1 MNGRHVADSRRIHEY
16 PDLEATHGEDPARF
30 LESNELM
37 ATARIGGIRDADL
50 LDAYETV
57 AEEITTGSYQSVILE
72 AIAERKAEL
81 GLETDEL
88 PAGPT
93 PDTSTD
99 PVAATDGGTVTKTPS
114 EPEGSDVD
122 TLHPDA
128 DGLEP
133 GQVLVVTR
141 EDKTE
146 YVWPQTDAADEPFIL
161 RLFDADGDQ
170 ELELTLSQRDLFS
183 RTHDQ
188 DSEKRPVSEIDKPAP
203 RNAAMNGGDA

>member
-16 PDLEATHGEDPARF
+16 PELEQIHGEDPARF

-50 LDAYETV
+50 LEAYERV
-57 AEEITTGSYQSVILE
+57 AEEITTGSYQTTILE

-81 GLETDEL
+81 GLTDEL
-88 PAGPT
+88 PDGPT
-93 PDTSTD
+93 PDATTD
-99 PVAATDGGTVTKTPS
+99 PVPATDGGTVTETPS

-122 TLHPDA
+122 DLHPDA

-141 EDKTE
+141 EEKTE

-188 DSEKRPVSEIDKPAP
+188 DSEKRPVSEIHKPAP
-203 RNAAMNGGDA
+203 RNAATNGGAE